1 MGLNINATK
10 KNTTVNIALTGL
22 MGALVIV
29 GTFLNIPVPVLGDRT
44 MIGLGNVFCIL
55 SGLLLGPIYGGAAAG
70 IGSGVFDR
78 VGGWAT
84 SAPTTLI
91 NKFMMAF
98 VCGAIAWS
106 GKSEGRKAGRI
117 ILGAVSGSL
126 TYCVL
131 YMTKSLI
138 EASLLGNAQ
147 EAIAVLLTTKLLATL
162 VNAVI
167 ADVVAVPLSIA
178 VRKSLER
185 NKMYLGVV
193 SQAQGRLS
201 RVELHRLLTAVL
213 LVIQAV
219 LQIVCIAVLLP
230 GIQTAAAELAPTPTV
245 TAPLYWAAAVLSA
258 VQIICALLYSWKKGP
273 YAYAAG
279 ACNLLSLVLAALF
292 LFSSLASPVLVKYLP
307 IGVIFTVLLA
317 AALFFFFSGQR
328 RAQKKPS
335 AK

>member
-70 IGSGVFDR
+70 IGSGVFDLI
-78 VGGWAT
+78 GGWAT

-219 LQIVCIAVLLP
+219 LQIVCIAR
-230 GIQTAAAELAPTPTV
+230 A
-245 TAPLYWAAAVLSA
+245 SA
-258 VQIICALLYSWKKGP
+258 GHPDGCGRACPHPYGNGAALLGRSSAERRTNYLR
-273 YAYAAG
+273 AALLLEKRSLRLCSRSLQPAFARPCSALPLLKPG
-279 ACNLLSLVLAALF
+279 VACAGKIPADRRYFYRSAGSRSVLF
-292 LFSSLASPVLVKYLP
+292 LF
-307 IGVIFTVLLA
+307 
-317 AALFFFFSGQR
+317 
-328 RAQKKPS
+328 RATEGAKK
-335 AK
+335 AVR

>member
-29 GTFLNIPVPVLGDRT
+29 GTFLNIPIPVLGDRT

-70 IGSGVFDR
+70 IGSGVFDLI
-78 VGGWAT
+78 GGWAT

-98 VCGAIAWS
+98 VCGAIAWA
-106 GKSEGRKAGRI
+106 GKGEGRKVSRI

-131 YMTKSLI
+131 YMTKSFI
-138 EASLLGNAQ
+138 ETSLLGNAQ
-147 EAIAVLLTTKLLATL
+147 EAIAVLLTTKLFATV
-162 VNAVI
+162 VNAII
-167 ADVVAVPLSIA
+167 ADVVAIPLSIA

-201 RVELHRLLTAVL
+201 RMDLHRLLTAVL
-213 LVIQAV
+213 LMIQAM
-219 LQIVCIAVLLP
+219 LQIICIAVLLP
-230 GIQTAAAELAPTPTV
+230 GIQATAELSPASTV
-245 TAPLYWAAAVLSA
+245 IAPLYWAAAALSA
-258 VQIICALLYSWKKGP
+258 VQIVCVLLYAWKKGP

-279 ACNLLSLVLAALF
+279 ACALLSLILAVIFFFA
-292 LFSSLASPVLVKYLP
+292 SLASPVLAKYLP

-317 AALFFFFSGQR
+317 VALYFFFSGQKKG
-328 RAQKKPS
+328 QKSLS
-335 AK
+335 AE